1 MVPKRVSINFCG
13 GCNPQINRSEIA
25 QKVQN
30 RLIEMGYHVGF
41 NEFNTDLIIYLS
53 GCSSN
58 CAQRYSNND
67 CSCLVVAASTL
78 NAIAVDGDH
87 LVDEI
92 VIRVR
97 ELE

>member
-25 QKVQN
+25 QKVQE
-30 RLIEMGYHVGF
+30 RLTEMGYLVFF
-41 NEFNTDLIIYLS
+41 NESNSDLIIYLS

-58 CAQRYSNND
+58 CAQRYSTNYFP
-67 CSCLVVAASTL
+67 CLVVAASTL
-78 NAIAVDGDH
+78 DAIAVDEDH

-97 ELE
+97 NFV

>member
-13 GCNPQINRSEIA
+13 GCNSQINRSEIA
-25 QKVQN
+25 QKVQE
-30 RLIEMGYHVGF
+30 RLTEMGYLVFF
-41 NEFNTDLIIYLS
+41 NESNLDLIIYLS

-58 CAQRYSNND
+58 CAQRYSTNHIP
-67 CSCLVVAASTL
+67 SLVVAASTL
-78 NAIAVDGDH
+78 DAIAVDEDH

-97 ELE
+97 NFV